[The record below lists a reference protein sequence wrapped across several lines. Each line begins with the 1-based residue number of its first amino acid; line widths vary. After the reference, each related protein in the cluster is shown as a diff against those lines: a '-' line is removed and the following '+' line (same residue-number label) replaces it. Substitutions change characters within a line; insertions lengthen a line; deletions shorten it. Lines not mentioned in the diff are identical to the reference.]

1 MMPAAVEGGVFRNAM
16 RTEKKQTR
24 EEGRPCNAIRAR
36 KKINESDGEGF
47 LADRRGAERPNVLD
61 VHDLFA
67 TKRADKKTSQMAHL
81 FSDEP

>member
-1 MMPAAVEGGVFRNAM
+1 MAWANHLDVDPEFLYENSV
-16 RTEKKQTR
+16 
-24 EEGRPCNAIRAR
+24 RAR
-36 KKINESDGEGF
+36 KEINESDGEGF

-67 TKRADKKTSQMAHL
+67 TKRPDKKTSQMAHL